1 MKITKDELYH
11 MVLNPKVRCLS
22 RPHIWHQYL
31 KEAPSGS
38 SFLEFGVWNGRSINY
53 MADVRPDC
61 WFYGFDSF
69 EGLPENWTP
78 NHPKGHFSTDLTKL
92 TFKSNVSI
100 TKGWFN
106 ETIPKWKQEKP
117 SMIAGIHVDC
127 DLFSSTQTI
136 LNELEDFISSSK
148 PLMLFDEL
156 FNYKEFLD
164 GEFKAFIEFVN
175 RTEMNFLV
183 EATNLNH
190 QQVLIRFI

>member
-1 MKITKDELYH
+1 
-11 MVLNPKVRCLS
+11 
-22 RPHIWHQYL
+22 
-31 KEAPSGS
+31 
-38 SFLEFGVWNGRSINY
+38 
-53 MADVRPDC
+53 
-61 WFYGFDSF
+61 
-69 EGLPENWTP
+69 
-78 NHPKGHFSTDLTKL
+78 
-92 TFKSNVSI
+92 
-100 TKGWFN
+100 
-106 ETIPKWKQEKP
+106 
-117 SMIAGIHVDC
+117 MIAGIHVDC